1 MPKTI
6 IFDLDGTLVDIQP
19 IFIRLFNKL
28 SAEFGYT
35 PITPE
40 ELPALKKLHLKR
52 LIFQRLGWR
61 IIFFPKMLRR
71 GREEYAKLISEV
83 TLFSGIDTVIK
94 TLQNEGHRV
103 GVVSSSEKST
113 VLALLKKFNIAT
125 DFVYQSSL
133 FGKADILRTVFTEQS
148 IHREEAIY
156 VGDEVRDV
164 DACKKVGLTVI
175 AVTWGLNTKE
185 ALAATGVET
194 IDTRKALLE
203 RLRD

>member
-6 IFDLDGTLVDIQP
+6 IFDLDGTLVDIEP
-19 IFIRLFNKL
+19 LFIRIFNEL
-28 SAEFGYT
+28 SAEFGYA
-35 PITPE
+35 PIAPE

-71 GREEYAKLISEV
+71 GREEYFKLIQEV
-83 TLFSGIDTVIK
+83 NLFPGIDTVIK
-94 TLQNEGHRV
+94 TLRNEGHRI
-103 GVVSSSEKST
+103 GVVSSSEKAT
-113 VLALLKKFNIAT
+113 VLALLKKFGIET

-133 FGKADILRTVFTEQS
+133 FGKAVILRTVFTEQAVPK
-148 IHREEAIY
+148 EEAIY

-164 DACKKVGLTVI
+164 DACKKVGLAVI

-185 ALAATGVET
+185 ALVETGVET
-194 IDTRKALLE
+194 VDTPEALLE
-203 RLRD
+203 RLRR